1 MMGTS
6 VVMAAL
12 IVRLLLY
19 HVMFATVAVSEE
31 ICFQV
36 RETGTE
42 NCEKPVPGTYFY
54 YDSKVGVCQPFYY
67 FGCGETNGFKSAEE
81 CRLACKGATDSR
93 RSIAI
98 KRCKSKAPAARE
110 SSGKYI
116 ECGSC
121 PGGYVCDADL
131 CCPTREYLCML
142 PYDAG
147 KFGSEEP
154 MSPRFF
160 YSSELNNC
168 MFFTYFG
175 SKGNANNFLTYND
188 CTAFCKNN

>member
-1 MMGTS
+1 I
-6 VVMAAL
+6 AW
-12 IVRLLLY
+12 
-19 HVMFATVAVSEE
+19 TVYLDFVTCLDAQNDND
-31 ICFQV
+31 IPILV

-98 KRCKSKAPAARE
+98 SKCKSKAPAARE

-142 PYDAG
+142 PYD
-147 KFGSEEP
+147 
-154 MSPRFF
+154 
-160 YSSELNNC
+160 
-168 MFFTYFG
+168 
-175 SKGNANNFLTYND
+175 GNANNFLTYND